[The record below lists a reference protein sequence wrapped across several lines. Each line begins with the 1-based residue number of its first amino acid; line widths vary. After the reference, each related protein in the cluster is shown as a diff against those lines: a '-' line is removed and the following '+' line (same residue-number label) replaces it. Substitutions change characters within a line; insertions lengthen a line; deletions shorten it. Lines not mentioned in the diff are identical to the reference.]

1 MTEDSPPSISK
12 MMIHMLTH
20 AGHEIEHA
28 ENGAIAGDIFERSIV
43 TSRIAMWVSSSDII
57 IENMSNLG
65 HSLSQTTSSQYDII
79 FMDMQMPIMDG
90 LEAIRRTRE
99 MESKLGKLYQP
110 ITIIGVSA
118 NSDEETRSIRILSYG
133 NQCIYSE
140 TIQNVSI

>member
-1 MTEDSPPSISK
+1 
-12 MMIHMLTH
+12 
-20 AGHEIEHA
+20 
-28 ENGAIAGDIFERSIV
+28 
-43 TSRIAMWVSSSDII
+43 
-57 IENMSNLG
+57 MSNLG

-90 LEAIRRTRE
+90 LEAIRRIRE